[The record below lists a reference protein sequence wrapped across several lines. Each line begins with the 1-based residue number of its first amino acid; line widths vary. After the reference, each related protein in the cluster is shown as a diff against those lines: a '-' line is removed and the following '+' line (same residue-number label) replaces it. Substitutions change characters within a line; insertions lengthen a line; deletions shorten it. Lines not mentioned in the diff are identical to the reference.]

1 MRPVPRGHDRVGCG
15 RRRVSGLRRGDT
27 SARLESGA
35 TCLIMI
41 SYQLVGYGQ
50 ALESVESTRPAPV
63 GTEVLLQV
71 DACGVCHSDLHLY
84 DGFFEMGG
92 DKRLDLSKGREL
104 PLTLGH
110 EIAGRVVACG
120 AEAIGVDIGATKV
133 VYPWI
138 GCGDCQTCAHGQEH
152 LCARSRAL
160 GVSQDGG
167 FSDYVLVPHPRYL
180 LEFGDRPVTLAC
192 TYACSGLTA
201 FGAVRKV
208 QSRVSGRPLVIIGL
222 GGVGFAAL
230 RLAQT
235 VTSADVIAVDVNDVP
250 LRAAAETGAAVVDA
264 RADDAAKQLRAL
276 TGGGAAA
283 VIDFVG
289 ASSTA
294 SLGFKALGTGG
305 LLVIVGLFGGRLE
318 ASLPLWPLRSLT
330 VQGSYVG
337 SLDEMKELMRLVN
350 SGAVPPIPI
359 QPRPLSDAQAVLT
372 DLRDGRALGRMVLTP

>member
-1 MRPVPRGHDRVGCG
+1 MGI
-15 RRRVSGLRRGDT
+15 
-27 SARLESGA
+27 GA
-35 TCLIMI
+35 TLRLIML
-41 SYQLVGYGQ
+41 SYQLVQYGQ
-50 ALESVESTRPAPV
+50 ALKPAELTPPAPV

-84 DGFFEMGG
+84 DGFFNLGG
-92 DKRLDLSKGREL
+92 DKRLDLSKGRKL

-120 AEAIGVDIGATKV
+120 AEAVGVEVGAQRV

-138 GCGDCQTCAHGQEH
+138 GCRDCQTCAEGYEH
-152 LCARSRAL
+152 LCARTRAL
-160 GVSQDGG
+160 GVSRHGG
-167 FSDYVLVPHPRYL
+167 FSDHVVVPHPRYL
-180 LEFGDRPVTLAC
+180 LEFGNRPATLAS

-201 FGAVRKV
+201 YGAVRKV
-208 QSRVSGRPLVIIGL
+208 QSRVSGRPLVIIGV

-230 RLAQT
+230 RLAQA
-235 VTSADVIAVDVNDVP
+235 VTTADVIALDVNDVT
-250 LRAAAETGAAVVDA
+250 LQAAAETGAAVVDA
-264 RADDAAKQLRAL
+264 RADDAAKQIRTL

-283 VIDFVG
+283 AIDFVG
-289 ASSTA
+289 AGSTA

-318 ASLPLWPLRSLT
+318 TSLPLWPLRSLT

-337 SLDEMKELMRLVN
+337 SLDEMRELMRLVE
-350 SGAVPPIPI
+350 SGAVLPIPI
-359 QPRPLSDAQAVLT
+359 QPRPLSDAQAVLN